1 MFSSLKI
8 YIFRTSWERPL
19 EVYLFNLVALL
30 SSKLTVLGLFS
41 GQQCPLGVSCG
52 LSHSLLEQEGASS
65 SAHVRAPYSRC
76 CSDPS
81 R

>member
-30 SSKLTVLGLFS
+30 SSKLTVFWAFS
-41 GQQCPLGVSCG
+41 QDNSVLWEFRVGSVTAC
-52 LSHSLLEQEGASS
+52 
-65 SAHVRAPYSRC
+65 
-76 CSDPS
+76 
-81 R
+81 